1 MMDKVNL
8 RVNIGGVELKN
19 PVMPASG
26 TFGVESADFV
36 DCSKIGAIVPKSFTL
51 NPQQGNPPPRV
62 VETPCGMLNAV
73 GIQNKGLEH
82 FVKVTLPFFEPY
94 GTPVIAS
101 VSAYSEDDFKI
112 IINELNKTST
122 ALIELNISCP
132 NLKEGGKAFGI
143 SVEETYN
150 IVKAA
155 KSVTEIPLITKLS
168 PNVTDITEIALAA
181 ENAGTHAIS
190 LVNTFLGMAIDIKTM
205 RPKLANITGGL
216 SGPAIKPLALRMVW
230 QVAQKVKVPVIGIG
244 GISTGTDAIEFLLAG
259 ASAVQVGTYN
269 FIEPGCME
277 KIISEI
283 QDYMVSKNI
292 VDIHEVIG
300 GLKIR

>member
-1 MMDKVNL
+1 MKEKINL
-8 RVNIGGVELKN
+8 GVNIGGVVLKN

-26 TFGVESADFV
+26 TFGIESADFI

-82 FVKVTLPFFEPY
+82 FVKVTLPFFESY
-94 GTPVIAS
+94 GTPVVAS
-101 VSAYSEDDFKI
+101 VSAYSEEDFKT
-112 IINELNKTST
+112 IINELNKTTT

-143 SVEETYN
+143 SQDETYK

-181 ENAGTHAIS
+181 ESAGTDAVS

-205 RPKLANITGGL
+205 RPKLGNITGGL

-230 QVAQKVKVPVIGIG
+230 QVAEKVKVPVIGIG
-244 GISTGTDAIEFLLAG
+244 GISSATDAIEFLLAG

-269 FIEPGCME
+269 FVEPGCME
-277 KIISEI
+277 KIITGIE
-283 QDYMVSKNI
+283 DYMRSRNI
-292 VDIHEVIG
+292 SDVGQIIG
-300 GLKIR
+300 GLITK